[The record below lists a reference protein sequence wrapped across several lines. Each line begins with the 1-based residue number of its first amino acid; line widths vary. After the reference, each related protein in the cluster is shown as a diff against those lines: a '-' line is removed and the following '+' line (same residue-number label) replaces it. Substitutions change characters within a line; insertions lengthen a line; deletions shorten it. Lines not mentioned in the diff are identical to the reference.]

1 MKIISSITL
10 ILVTSLAFNASAE
23 PTGIR
28 VADAVIAGAAASIR
42 VPSETAHDLAA
53 TLVDLFKRHV
63 YLVIDRIVLP
73 LDTIAQHTREVH
85 NYYSAGDGKTYLS
98 SLAAYEKAAFALT
111 NSAMVIIPGI
121 LLARKVSAL
130 RRMPDLLRIPS
141 RAFILS
147 AMLPL
152 LAPAIGA
159 YSNVKI

>member
-10 ILVTSLAFNASAE
+10 ILVTCLAFNASAE
-23 PTGIR
+23 PTGIK
-28 VADAVIAGAAASIR
+28 VVDAALAGAKSTIQ
-42 VPSETAHDLAA
+42 VPAETAVDL
-53 TLVDLFKRHV
+53 TNTFVDLFKRHAH
-63 YLVIDRIVLP
+63 LVIDRIVLP
-73 LDTIAQHTREVH
+73 LDTIVQHTRKVH

-98 SLAAYEKAAFALT
+98 SLAAHEKAAFALA

-130 RRMPDLLRIPS
+130 RMLPNQLRIP
-141 RAFILS
+141 AQLFILG

-152 LAPAIGA
+152 LAPAVGT